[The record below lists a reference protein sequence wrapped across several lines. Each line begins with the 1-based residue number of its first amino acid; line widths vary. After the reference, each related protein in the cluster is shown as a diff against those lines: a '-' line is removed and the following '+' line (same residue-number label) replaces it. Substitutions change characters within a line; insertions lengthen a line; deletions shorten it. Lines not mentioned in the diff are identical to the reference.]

1 MQVGE
6 GDQAEVD
13 QAIGA
18 SVARRAIHNVGF
30 PGFVRHGNGG
40 DHVRTEIDAQDEHS
54 RQRFRNLHGDVAQER
69 SDFRNVG
76 RKRVRDRLLEVVED
90 ETTFFDAVDDGREVV
105 IHKDHIGSF
114 LGNILTGDTHS
125 NADVTLLEGRGV
137 VDTVAGDGDDFT
149 ASLAVFNDEK
159 LMSRGYASPDDLFVI
174 ESGVPLGALGNRI
187 FNLSPF
193 TNVVTLD
200 DNGGAVVDVLLVD
213 DVHLL
218 GDGGG
223 GDRVITGDH
232 VHLDASAVALQHGFR
247 NTFARRINERKETD
261 EGEVINREVRLRL
274 LRKLEVVLE
283 ARKFLVGETED
294 ALTAATEFFVRGRVL
309 GLERSILG
317 AHFTLGE
324 VRGALGQDAL
334 RSTLEH
340 KKWRL
345 AARLRVDGELP
356 LVGGVELDLKQLR
369 VRGTRLQS
377 VVEGLHQLEQ
387 TLLRGIARRR
397 LLQNVEVRVHHLSL
411 EVDKGTIF
419 LLGQVLSVVTQSGDL
434 EETLERFRLGVVERF
449 TIRRLTRFRDHL
461 EIWNV
466 LTRRAEVD
474 VIIVPGVL
482 HSHAVLRER
491 TRLIGSDDSRR
502 AERFDSFEVLHE
514 NILGVHTLG
523 SQSQRHGHGGEQTF
537 RHVRD
542 DDTDDEH
549 NVRDDISTV
558 GQIDDEEDDAEG
570 DGDVGDETDE
580 SGNFLVDR
588 RRLTGGFR
596 GETGDLTHDGAVTAT
611 DDDTAAGTRV
621 DDGRVEAQVG
631 GFERLGNEV
640 TRGVTSESRRTILR
654 FRLTRQR

>member
-1 MQVGE
+1 MNDTDLQVGE

-159 LMSRGYASPDDLFVI
+159 LMSRGYAGPDDLFVI

-200 DNGGAVVDVLLVD
+200 DNGGAVVDVLLGD

-247 NTFARRINERKETD
+247 NTFARRINEGKETD
-261 EGEVINREVRLRL
+261 EGEVIDREVRLRL

-294 ALTAATEFFVRGRVL
+294 TLTAATEFFVRGRVL

-317 AHFTLGE
+317 AHLTLGE
-324 VRGALGQDAL
+324 V
-334 RSTLEH
+334 
-340 KKWRL
+340 
-345 AARLRVDGELP
+345 
-356 LVGGVELDLKQLR
+356 
-369 VRGTRLQS
+369 
-377 VVEGLHQLEQ
+377 
-387 TLLRGIARRR
+387 
-397 LLQNVEVRVHHLSL
+397 
-411 EVDKGTIF
+411 
-419 LLGQVLSVVTQSGDL
+419 
-434 EETLERFRLGVVERF
+434 
-449 TIRRLTRFRDHL
+449 
-461 EIWNV
+461 
-466 LTRRAEVD
+466 
-474 VIIVPGVL
+474 
-482 HSHAVLRER
+482 
-491 TRLIGSDDSRR
+491 
-502 AERFDSFEVLHE
+502 
-514 NILGVHTLG
+514 
-523 SQSQRHGHGGEQTF
+523 
-537 RHVRD
+537 
-542 DDTDDEH
+542 
-549 NVRDDISTV
+549 
-558 GQIDDEEDDAEG
+558 
-570 DGDVGDETDE
+570 
-580 SGNFLVDR
+580 
-588 RRLTGGFR
+588 
-596 GETGDLTHDGAVTAT
+596 
-611 DDDTAAGTRV
+611 
-621 DDGRVEAQVG
+621 
-631 GFERLGNEV
+631 
-640 TRGVTSESRRTILR
+640 
-654 FRLTRQR
+654 